1 MTGARS
7 PLAQTL
13 PVPEG
18 AVRTVASALQAL
30 DGAVS
35 LHAPSWMTKREE
47 PDEAAPPGAEA
58 KELAAPVEGED
69 MIESCSSML
78 LPSAGASL
86 IDLARVR
93 TLLTQQAAD
102 VLTAAGY
109 GGVPAESTAAVVEA
123 ASVAPPALTGDPLRY
138 LSGNASG
145 GVVAWRADQE
155 AGERLVA
162 TCGASSPVCCLL
174 TLPDGLVAT
183 GSADGVVRLWRLVD
197 GKCLREMAGHRNAV
211 RGLAA
216 TSSPGDAPEGCVAAS
231 LVLLSCSDDGGIR
244 LWPMAAS
251 AEGASAVLGTET
263 DWHTAAVTGIAAL
276 GDGLIASSS
285 RDASVR
291 VWRLSTPLAG
301 ACARVLRGHG
311 DAVYAVC
318 HLGGTRCASGGE
330 DGTARVWDA
339 ATGAC
344 LREFRHAGAVT
355 ALAAL
360 SNGARDLL
368 VTGCSDHA
376 VRVWD
381 AFGGEME
388 YELHGHADGVTALAV
403 ARSAAGA
410 AKIVSAAKDGTL
422 CVWAWEGP
430 GATAGARE
438 RALRALPHEAV
449 VSLAPLN

>member
-1 MTGARS
+1 
-7 PLAQTL
+7 
-13 PVPEG
+13 
-18 AVRTVASALQAL
+18 
-30 DGAVS
+30 
-35 LHAPSWMTKREE
+35 MTKREE
-47 PDEAAPPGAEA
+47 PDEVSTTAAPAKPPPPAPPPTPAGAAEV
-58 KELAAPVEGED
+58 KELAPPPEGED
-69 MIESCSSML
+69 VLESCSSML
-78 LPSAGASL
+78 LNPGAGASL

-93 TLLTQQAAD
+93 TLLSQQAAD
-102 VLTAAGY
+102 VLSAAGY
-109 GGVPAESTAAVVEA
+109 GATASDGSA
-123 ASVAPPALTGDPLRY
+123 AAAAVAPPPAAGDPLRY

-162 TCGASSPVCCLL
+162 TCGAASAVRCLL
-174 TLPDGLVAT
+174 ALPDGLLAT
-183 GSADGVVRLWRLVD
+183 GSADGVVRLWRVAD
-197 GKCLREMAGHRNAV
+197 GKCLREMVGHKGAV

-216 TSSPGDAPEGCVAAS
+216 AQAPGAPAEGCVAAS
-231 LVLLSCSDDGGIR
+231 LVLLSASEDGGVR
-244 LWPMAAS
+244 LWPLAAS
-251 AEGASAVLGTET
+251 AEGASAVLGTEA
-263 DWHTAAVTGIAAL
+263 DWHTAAVTAVAAL
-276 GDGLIASSS
+276 GDGLVASGS

-291 VWRLSTPLAG
+291 VWRLASPLSG

-344 LREFRHAGAVT
+344 LREFRHAGGVH
-355 ALAAL
+355 ALAQL

-368 VTGCSDHA
+368 VTGCADA
-376 VRVWD
+376 VVRVWD
-381 AFGGEME
+381 AFGGEMDT
-388 YELHGHADGVTALAV
+388 ELHGHADAVIALAV
-403 ARSAAGA
+403 PRSAVGGG

-430 GATAGARE
+430 GAPAGTRE

-449 VSLAPLN
+449 ISIAPLY

>member
-1 MTGARS
+1 MR
-7 PLAQTL
+7 
-13 PVPEG
+13 
-18 AVRTVASALQAL
+18 
-30 DGAVS
+30 
-35 LHAPSWMTKREE
+35 
-47 PDEAAPPGAEA
+47 
-58 KELAAPVEGED
+58 
-69 MIESCSSML
+69 
-78 LPSAGASL
+78 
-86 IDLARVR
+86 
-93 TLLTQQAAD
+93 
-102 VLTAAGY
+102 
-109 GGVPAESTAAVVEA
+109 
-123 ASVAPPALTGDPLRY
+123 
-138 LSGNASG
+138 
-145 GVVAWRADQE
+145 
-155 AGERLVA
+155 
-162 TCGASSPVCCLL
+162 CLL

-183 GSADGVVRLWRLVD
+183 GSADGLVRLWRLVD

-216 TSSPGDAPEGCVAAS
+216 TATPGDAPEGCAAAS

-251 AEGASAVLGTET
+251 AEGASAALGTET

-291 VWRLSTPLAG
+291 VWRLSSPLAG

-355 ALAAL
+355 ALAPL

-388 YELHGHADGVTALAV
+388 CELHGHADGVTALTV
-403 ARSAAGA
+403 ARSATG

-430 GATAGARE
+430 GGMAGARE